1 MNWLANRGLSNS
13 AIKFKKSSVSV
24 FNKFIESFYEEE
36 YPLFRNYVT
45 SEMRVPETGKVYDK
59 IPLTPKELN

>member
-1 MNWLANRGLSNS
+1 MNWMANRGLSDS
-13 AIKFKKSSVSV
+13 AIKFKKSSVST

-45 SEMRVPETGKVYDK
+45 AEKCVSLKLVKFMRRYH
-59 IPLTPKELN
+59 